1 MQPTEASPAQVL
13 VAGGSLGGLMTAAML
28 HRQGIDVRVLE
39 RSPVPL
45 HGRGAGI
52 VTHSRLVQALR
63 ACGVPIDDTLGV
75 RVPGRVV
82 LGPDGAVVA
91 RRDYDQVLTSWGR
104 LYSLLL
110 RAVPAD
116 RHLLGEAVT
125 GVEQDADGVTVA
137 CANGRTHRASLL
149 VAADGIRSGLRQAL
163 APDAQ
168 PRYAGYV
175 AWRGICDEASLS
187 AFTLRTLFE
196 HFGFGLPPHEQMLGY
211 PVAGPNDATGI
222 GQRCYNFVWYRPAPG
237 PELRRL
243 LTDADG
249 TCHEGGIAPQKVHWR
264 ELAAVR
270 QAAQDLLA
278 PQFAEILQK
287 TPQPFLQPIQDLESP
302 ALAFGRVALLGD
314 AAFTARP
321 HVGMGVTKAGEDAM
335 ALAQALARLGTTPAA
350 LAAYEA
356 SRLTA
361 GADIVARGRELG
373 AYLEGR
379 HAGASRTPQ
388 KVMEETAIDLAL
400 QAEARS
406 RLSGIRYMTG

>member
-1 MQPTEASPAQVL
+1 MQPIDASETQVL

-52 VTHSRLVQALR
+52 VTHSRLIQALR

-82 LGPDGAVVA
+82 LGPDGAVIA
-91 RRDYDQVLTSWGR
+91 HQHYEQVLTSWGR

-110 RAVPAD
+110 QALPSE
-116 RHLLGEAVT
+116 RHLLGQAVT
-125 GVEQDADGVTVA
+125 GVEQASDGVTVR
-137 CANGRTHRASLL
+137 CANGRAHRASLL
-149 VAADGIRSGLRQAL
+149 IAADGIRSSIRQGL
-163 APDAQ
+163 APSAE

-187 AFTLRTLFE
+187 DFTLRTLFE
-196 HFGFGLPPHEQMLGY
+196 HFGFGLPEHEQMLGY
-211 PVAGPNDATGI
+211 PVAGPDDATGS
-222 GQRCYNFVWYRPAPG
+222 GMRCYNFVWYRPAPG

-270 QAAQDLLA
+270 QAAQALLA
-278 PQFAEILQK
+278 PQFAEVLQK
-287 TPQPFLQPIQDLESP
+287 TPQPFLQPIYDLDSP

-321 HVGMGVTKAGEDAM
+321 HVGMGVTKAGEDAL
-335 ALAQALARLGTTPAA
+335 ALAQALARLGNTPAA

-356 SRLTA
+356 SRLKA

-400 QAEARS
+400 QA
-406 RLSGIRYMTG
+406 